1 MSSLI
6 TAQMQAAL
14 GTRLGHQVSY
24 PVSASDIRR
33 WATAIYW
40 PEPPP
45 EKYLSAEEA
54 WLTAPED
61 MNPFAWA
68 ALSSGTPPHAG
79 SSTGHDPDRTEKSI
93 GIEGPGL
100 PNQLNGGLR
109 IEYGAPMRVGDTIT
123 SERILSGY
131 TERTG
136 RLGQMLF
143 TTMTDTWT
151 NQDSEA
157 VKRTELTL
165 IRY

>member
-6 TAQMQAAL
+6 SPRMQAAV

-33 WATAIYW
+33 WAAAIYW

-68 ALSSGTPPHAG
+68 VLSSDAPPLAG
-79 SSTGHDPDRTEKSI
+79 EVSGHDPDRTEKSI

-100 PNQLNGGLR
+100 SKQLNGGLK

-123 SERILSGY
+123 SERVLSGY
-131 TERTG
+131 AEREG
-136 RLGQMLF
+136 RLGRMLF
-143 TTMTDTWT
+143 TMMTDTWT
-151 NQDSEA
+151 NDADQM
-157 VKRTELTL
+157 VKRTEITL